1 MEVATF
7 TYIEAA
13 HGVHQHGGL
22 GAVGEVRRDCRVLAK
37 PRCAAS
43 ELVLVQPKLT
53 PPLFC
58 ISYSPRVPCL
68 P

>member
-1 MEVATF
+1 VEVATF

-13 HGVHQHGGL
+13 HAVHQHGDL

-43 ELVLVQPKLT
+43 RLELVQPKL
-53 PPLFC
+53 LFC
-58 ISYSPRVPCL
+58 ISHSPRVPCL